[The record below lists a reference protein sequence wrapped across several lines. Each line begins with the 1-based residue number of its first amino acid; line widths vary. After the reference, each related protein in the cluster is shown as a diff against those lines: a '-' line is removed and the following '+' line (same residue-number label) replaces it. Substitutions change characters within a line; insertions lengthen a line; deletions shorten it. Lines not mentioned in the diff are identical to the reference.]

1 LDFQD
6 IFDAV
11 GEFFENPMIQL
22 AIQAF
27 VVYVVVIWLATAFWA
42 FRDLQLRTSN
52 AVLPYLAAA
61 TIILFTP
68 VFFLL
73 GVIVYRIVRPQERI
87 AETAERHLA
96 EEAML
101 AEVELVRTC
110 PTCKRRT
117 HEEWI
122 ICPTCRTRLNR
133 VCPNCGKLVGTDWSL
148 CAWCGKDF
156 ERPAPV
162 ESLPARQEPA
172 AIPPGRTST
181 GRSASIRTSSPSA
194 ARPRPPRPTSS
205 DAIGPADAVPER

>member
-11 GEFFENPMIQL
+11 GEFFENPMLQLGFRAL
-22 AIQAF
+22 AIYF
-27 VVYVVVIWLATAFWA
+27 VVIWLASAFWA

-61 TIILFTP
+61 MIILFTP

-156 ERPAPV
+156 ERQVPV
-162 ESLPARQEPA
+162 ESLPPRGEPA
-172 AIPPGRTST
+172 AIAPRTSAA
-181 GRSASIRTSSPSA
+181 RAASIRTASPSVT
-194 ARPRPPRPTSS
+194 RSRTPRT
-205 DAIGPADAVPER
+205 ADATDPTDAVTER